1 MDHSGENRQNIWKWV
16 ALLLDAAPTLTALPL
31 GGAGPSDQRVHVLH
45 RGQPLLSLEV
55 TEDTLFGV
63 SLTGECLSWSR
74 PIGPHRLSTSKEI
87 KPLLLALLPPRVL
100 SAQATSDEHAS
111 SALFGRV
118 WRALGYWVMKK
129 GEVVTS
135 RDGVWHARRL
145 RLRPDGFAWRAS
157 GESAFVLPF
166 DDAKDN
172 ANALA
177 SLDELGTHPWRI
189 AAPGPGDRY
198 TFVQRLKN
206 EVELYRTADDRL
218 FLWDTKGEPTALEI
232 GGSRFALWT
241 DSDGLSWIINDV
253 GQALC
258 IERNSLAWIGPKKPK
273 RFAADKSFAWIDDD
287 GHLMFCPDLNPHAS
301 HLIDRSNRLS
311 SNGFQ
316 GASALLML
324 EHARCVAV
332 MESQNPHVYF
342 VPFDVGEREVPYVSM
357 NISHPWPPA
366 SCASGRHLAVFMEE
380 GYCLVDA
387 RSRTLRY
394 GPRDGV
400 KTQGPGRFSDDGR
413 WLLCLS
419 DAEVYAC
426 RLEDDAVFSLGPY
439 VGPMRSVFDHQRG
452 AASQSGMLSFL
463 AHIPTEVIEKV
474 TRLLAP
480 LGRLSDRLS
489 DRSFSG

>member
-1 MDHSGENRQNIWKWV
+1 MDHSNENRRNIWKWV
-16 ALLLDAAPTLTALPL
+16 TLLLDAAPTLTALPL
-31 GGAGPSDQRVHVLH
+31 GGAGPSDQRVQVLH

-55 TEDTLFGV
+55 TDDTLFGV
-63 SLTGECLSWSR
+63 SLTGECPSWSR

-87 KPLLLALLPPRVL
+87 KPLVLALLPPRVL
-100 SAQATSDEHAS
+100 DAQATSDELAR

-118 WRALGYWVMKK
+118 WRALGYWAMKL
-129 GEVVTS
+129 GEVITS
-135 RDGVWHARRL
+135 RDGIWHARRL

-157 GESAFVLPF
+157 GESAFALPF

-177 SLDELGTHPWRI
+177 NLEELGTHPWRI

-206 EVELYRTADDRL
+206 EVELYRTADERL

-258 IERNSLAWIGPKKPK
+258 IERNSLAWIGPKQPK
-273 RFAADKSFAWIDDD
+273 RFAADKSFAWIDGDD
-287 GHLMFCPDLNPHAS
+287 RLMFCPDINPHAS
-301 HLIDRSNRLS
+301 HLIGRSNRLS
-311 SNGFQ
+311 SNHFSGTS
-316 GASALLML
+316 GLLML

-342 VPFDVGEREVPYVSM
+342 VPFDVGEREVPYVLM

-366 SCASGRHLAVFMEE
+366 SCASGRHLAVFVEE

-387 RSRTLRY
+387 TSGTLRY
-394 GPRDGV
+394 GPTAGV

-413 WLLCLS
+413 WLLCVS
-419 DAEVYAC
+419 DGEVYAC
-426 RLEDDAVFSLGPY
+426 RLDDFAVFSLGPY
-439 VGPMRSVFDHQRG
+439 VGPMRWVFHDQPED
-452 AASQSGMLSFL
+452 ASQAGMRSFL
-463 AHIPTEVIEKV
+463 AHIPTEVIEKI

-480 LGRLSDRLS
+480 LGELSNHSLS
-489 DRSFSG
+489 YPI